1 MWSNGDIN
9 KKGKCLAAWE
19 TACKPKNQGGLGI
32 IDISNQNNALLMK
45 HLEKFYNK
53 ADIPW
58 VSFGLNSIQIHRPPL
73 MQEALWDPFG
83 GKIS

>member
-1 MWSNGDIN
+1 MCYLKLPPHVVKQIDIYRQHYMWSNGDIN

-32 IDISNQNNALLMK
+32 IDIRNQNNALLMK
-45 HLEKFYNK
+45 YLEKFYNK

-58 VSFGLNSIQIHRPPL
+58 VSHWG
-73 MQEALWDPFG
+73 
-83 GKIS
+83 

>member
-45 HLEKFYNK
+45 YLEKFYNK

-58 VSFGLNSIQIHRPPL
+58 VSHWG
-73 MQEALWDPFG
+73 
-83 GKIS
+83 